1 MLKFSCVVVSLV
13 TKGVMEAFYRDL
25 HNLLQQV
32 NFSDKLLILGDFNA
46 RVGRDFELWMGEL
59 SRHEI
64 DNCDDIGRL
73 HQIQA
78 PLRSLDGSTLL
89 TDKESILQP

>member
-1 MLKFSCVVVSLV
+1 MKFSCVVVSLV

-46 RVGRDFELWMGEL
+46 RVGRDFVLWKGVPG
-59 SRHEI
+59 RHGFG
-64 DNCDDIGRL
+64 NSMTTGACF
-73 HQIQA
+73 
-78 PLRSLDGSTLL
+78 RSSVLNVS
-89 TDKESILQP
+89 S